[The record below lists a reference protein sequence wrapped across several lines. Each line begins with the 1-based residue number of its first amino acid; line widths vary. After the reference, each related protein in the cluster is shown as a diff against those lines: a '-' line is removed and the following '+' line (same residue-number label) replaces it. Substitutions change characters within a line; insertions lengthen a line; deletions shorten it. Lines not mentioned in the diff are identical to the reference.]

1 MMKRRIAPA
10 LALLAHAA
18 VPGLPL
24 PLQQSIPRIDALPS
38 TPNNWRV
45 INYRHKAEQL
55 YTWLFSPRSPATNT
69 SIFLNA
75 SVQSAWYNGTVVS
88 LPSYLGETQACAVRP
103 GEALAAVGTVY
114 GSTLLGK
121 STFGVPARFIAGYAD
136 PSGVVW
142 NNPPGMAPAPA
153 PTFWYGLMNSFMLYS
168 ALDKLALPM
177 RHQMLAAAATQ
188 WRAAAQ
194 TMGGDFG
201 HTGYNFADM
210 KPIDNGRWTEGDSA
224 AGIALLAVWAAH
236 DAEQQEADSAPSL
249 ELAHTALS
257 FLDRQAKSPLY
268 ECVMPQ
274 GVLAAA
280 RMNAL
285 RRDGEVARYNVS
297 KMLEF
302 ALSDGHNQFREG
314 WGMIAGDT
322 RWGGRDVGG
331 LIGSITDGGGYA
343 FMGNGL
349 WSLAALAPVPR
360 YAPEFSRAIAK
371 WTVS

>member
-1 MMKRRIAPA
+1 MMPRRRMTLALALVHAAAPA
-10 LALLAHAA
+10 L
-18 VPGLPL
+18 PL
-24 PLQQSIPRIDALPS
+24 PIQQSIPRIEALPNM
-38 TPNNWRV
+38 PDNWE
-45 INYRHKAEQL
+45 IIDYRHKAEQL
-55 YTWLFSPRSPATNT
+55 HAWLFSPGSPAANT
-69 SIFLNA
+69 SIFFNT
-75 SVQSAWYNGTVVS
+75 SVQSAWYNGTVAS
-88 LPSYLGETQACAVRP
+88 LPSYLGGTQSCAVKP
-103 GEALAAVGTVY
+103 GEALAAVGTIY
-114 GSTLLGK
+114 GSALLGK
-121 STFGVPARFIAGYAD
+121 SDFGVPAEFIAGYAD

-168 ALDKLALPM
+168 ALDKLELPL
-177 RHQMLAAAATQ
+177 RHRMLAMAAAQ

-201 HTGYNFADM
+201 HTGYDFTAM

-236 DAEQQEADSAPSL
+236 DATQQEADPGPSL

-257 FLDRQAKSPLY
+257 FLDRQEKSPLY

-285 RRDGEVARYNVS
+285 GDDGEAQYNVS

-302 ALSDGHNQFREG
+302 ALSDGHNQFRKG
-314 WGMIAGDT
+314 WGMLSGGT
-322 RWGGRDVGG
+322 RWGGQNVGG
-331 LIGSITDGGGYA
+331 LIGSITDGGGYG